1 MGQNIC
7 CICTGVKTKLAK
19 ERKRQFKMR
28 KALVI
33 VSVLLLTLAL
43 GSAAFA
49 GESPSVVFYG
59 NAQSGGVSFG
69 SHGHSWYADGD
80 YAGTGHGLLPTIV
93 VDPKVAVKGIY
104 QNSSGKTGQ
113 WYSYVDSNGK
123 DRYYFVPGSTRPVQ
137 VKGVYQDNSGKS
149 GHWYYYL
156 DNNGKKHYYFVPGNR
171 APVVVKGVFQD
182 NSGVYDY
189 SSVIW
194 DLNRDG
200 QWEFYKDARGVLHY
214 FYVDPNRKGEYQ
226 HYTDGN
232 GVTQYKYVYTY

>member
-1 MGQNIC
+1 
-7 CICTGVKTKLAK
+7 
-19 ERKRQFKMR
+19 
-28 KALVI
+28 
-33 VSVLLLTLAL
+33 
-43 GSAAFA
+43 
-49 GESPSVVFYG
+49 
-59 NAQSGGVSFG
+59 
-69 SHGHSWYADGD
+69 
-80 YAGTGHGLLPTIV
+80 
-93 VDPKVAVKGIY
+93 
-104 QNSSGKTGQ
+104 
-113 WYSYVDSNGK
+113 
-123 DRYYFVPGSTRPVQ
+123 
-137 VKGVYQDNSGKS
+137 
-149 GHWYYYL
+149 
-156 DNNGKKHYYFVPGNR
+156 VPGNR